1 MGEGNGEAIIIGSR
15 ASRLA
20 LWQANW
26 VRERLAAI
34 GHAARIVEIHT
45 AGDRVRDRPLA
56 ALGGRGVFVREIEES
71 LVAGRIDLAVHS
83 LKDLPTE
90 QPEALTIGCVP
101 PREDPRDLLAAPGSP
116 ALARLPSG
124 AVVGTGSPRRACQI
138 LRLRPDL
145 EIRDIRGN
153 VDTRIAKLGRGDYDA
168 VILACAG
175 VKRIGAEV
183 EGSILE
189 FDQMLPAPGQGALA
203 LEVRAD
209 DERMAATIAPM
220 NDAATAASVTAERA
234 LLSGLGGG
242 CQAPIAGIGTV
253 EGDVLTLRGLVADPL
268 GKNMLIDSCSGPAAD
283 PAGIGV
289 RLARMLLDRGA
300 AALLDLPG
308 ADGPAGQS

>member
-1 MGEGNGEAIIIGSR
+1 MAEGNGETIIIGSR

-26 VRERLAAI
+26 VRDRLADI
-34 GHAARIVEIHT
+34 GHEARIVEIST
-45 AGDRVRDRPLA
+45 SGDRVRDRPLA

-71 LVAGRIDLAVHS
+71 LTAGTIDLAVHS

-90 QPEALTIGCVP
+90 QPEALAITCVP
-101 PREDPRDLLAAPGSP
+101 EREDPRDLLAAPGAP
-116 ALARLPSG
+116 ALSDLPSG

-145 EIRDIRGN
+145 QIRDIRGN
-153 VDTRIAKLGRGDYDA
+153 VDTRIAKLQKGDYGA
-168 VILACAG
+168 VILARAG

-209 DERMAATIAPM
+209 DARIAARIAPL
-220 NDAATAASVTAERA
+220 NHAATAAAVTAERA

-253 EGDVLTLRGLVADPL
+253 DGDVLTLRGLVADPL
-268 GKNMLIDSCSGPAAD
+268 GKTILTDSCSGPVAD
-283 PAGIGV
+283 PAAIGAQ
-289 RLARMLLDRGA
+289 LARALLERGA
-300 AALLDLPG
+300 AALLDLP
-308 ADGPAGQS
+308 DTPAGPS

>member
-1 MGEGNGEAIIIGSR
+1 MAEGNGETIIIGSR

-26 VRERLAAI
+26 VRDRLAAI
-34 GHAARIVEIHT
+34 GHAARIVEIST
-45 AGDRVRDRPLA
+45 SGDRVCDRPLA

-71 LVAGRIDLAVHS
+71 LSAGKIDLAVHS

-90 QPEALTIGCVP
+90 QPEALTIACVP
-101 PREDPRDLLAAPGSP
+101 EREDPHDLLAAPGAP
-116 ALARLPSG
+116 ALTDLPSG

-138 LRLRPDL
+138 LRLRGDL
-145 EIRDIRGN
+145 QIRDIRGN
-153 VDTRIAKLGRGDYDA
+153 VDTRIAKLQRGEYGA
-168 VILACAG
+168 VILARAG

-183 EGSILE
+183 DGSILE

-209 DERMAATIAPM
+209 DERTAARIAPL
-220 NDAATAASVTAERA
+220 NHAATAASVTAERT

-253 EGDVLTLRGLVADPL
+253 DGDLLTLRGLVADPL
-268 GKNMLIDSCSGPAAD
+268 GKTILIDSCSGPAGD
-283 PAGIGV
+283 PAAIGAQ
-289 RLARMLLDRGA
+289 LARMLLDRGA
-300 AALLDLPG
+300 AALLDRPG
-308 ADGPAGQS
+308 ADTPPGPS